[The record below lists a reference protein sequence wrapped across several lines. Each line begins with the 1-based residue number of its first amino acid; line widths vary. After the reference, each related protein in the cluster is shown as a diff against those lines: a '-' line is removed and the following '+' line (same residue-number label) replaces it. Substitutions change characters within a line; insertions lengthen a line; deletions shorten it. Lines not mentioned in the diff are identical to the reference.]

1 MKGLPFNTAEVLA
14 WDPSLS
20 SLAGLRDAIPF
31 LKPEPKYNSKHVQL
45 MGPATRAFDLEAFRK
60 DVTKP
65 VFQPTRDPQH
75 LLATAVQLSLAHN
88 ASLPTCT
95 NVVTYPSHESSF
107 SSSSLDAIHLHVHRQ
122 EPCMGASRPL

>member
-1 MKGLPFNTAEVLA
+1 MFSSIAIEYSKMKGLPFNTAEVLA

-75 LLATAVQLSLAHN
+75 LLATAVQL
-88 ASLPTCT
+88 
-95 NVVTYPSHESSF
+95 VRSSNDHLLLSIRSF
-107 SSSSLDAIHLHVHRQ
+107 LDVRVRVYTSVNL
-122 EPCMGASRPL
+122 